1 MRVNLKRINS
11 NYNFVAVNSN
21 NNSFEIDVSKEIGG
35 DEKGFRPMELL
46 LAALG
51 GCSSIDVILIL
62 KKQKI
67 VVDSIEVEV
76 NGDRETV
83 GSNSYSLFKNI
94 EVHFIIKGKVEL
106 DKVDRAVR
114 LSLEK
119 YCSVAKILEPTTTI
133 SHKITLN

>member
-21 NNSFEIDVSKEIGG
+21 NNSIHIDASKDIGG
-35 DEKGFRPMELL
+35 NENGFRPMELL
-46 LAALG
+46 LASLG

-67 VVDSIEVEV
+67 ILDSIEVEV
-76 NGDRETV
+76 NGDRENV
-83 GSNSYSLFKNI
+83 GNNSYSLFKNI
-94 EVHFIIKGKVEL
+94 EVHFIIKGIVEFDKVE
-106 DKVDRAVR
+106 RAVS
-114 LSLEK
+114 LSIEK
-119 YCSVAKILEPTTTI
+119 YCSVAKILEPTTKI

>member
-1 MRVNLKRINS
+1 MHVNLKRINS

-21 NNSFEIDVSKEIGG
+21 NNSFNIDASKELGG
-35 DEKGFRPMELL
+35 DENGFRPMELL

-67 VVDSIEVEV
+67 VLDSIEVEI
-76 NGDRETV
+76 NGDRQTV
-83 GSNSYSLFKNI
+83 GNNAYSLFKNI

-106 DKVDRAVR
+106 KKLERAVC